1 MTKPFLYVIA
11 AVILIFNSAYSQEL
25 SQYNCD
31 YLGQTPPGDSAIVFA
46 PGIVSTS
53 VDEYRLVVSPTGK
66 EIAFTRAAVIM
77 IMRKDGK
84 SGWTDPAPAFAPYDS
99 KGSEPCFSSDGSKLY
114 FCSRRNLPGAKEALN
129 AWVSEK
135 SDGAWGK
142 PRHLGHPVID
152 QTVHACS
159 VTADGSIYCSGLTIL
174 ECIDGV
180 YQTARPLSPPV
191 KGWHPFVSP
200 DGSFLIF
207 DKYVENTRNSDLYI
221 IFQRDDHTWTYP
233 VNMGPHVNTAN
244 SESTASVSPDGAYL
258 FFTRHRDIY
267 WVKADF
273 IADLR
278 AAALKNQ

>member
-1 MTKPFLYVIA
+1 MAKTFLSIIA
-11 AVILIFNSAYSQEL
+11 AIFLLFESTWSQDL
-25 SQYNCD
+25 SEFTCD
-31 YLGQTPPGDSAIVFA
+31 YLGQAPPGDSAEVFG
-46 PGIVSTS
+46 PGRVSTG
-53 VDEYRLVVSPTGK
+53 VDEYRLVVSPTGN

-77 IMRKDGK
+77 ITKNGD
-84 SGWTDPAPAFAPYDS
+84 SGWSDPAPAFAPYDS

-114 FCSRRNLPGAKEALN
+114 FCSRRDLPGAKEALN
-129 AWVSEK
+129 AWVSDK
-135 SDGAWGK
+135 SDGVWGK

-152 QTVHACS
+152 QTVHAFS
-159 VTADGSIYCSGLTIL
+159 VTADGSIYCSGLTVL

-180 YQTARPLSPPV
+180 YQPACPLSPPI

-244 SESTASVSPDGAYL
+244 SESTASVTPDGAYL
-258 FFTRHRDIY
+258 FFTRYHDIY

-273 IADLR
+273 IEDLK
-278 AAALKNQ
+278 AAAFEDE